1 MSSSYAMP
9 QTLQPNRNI
18 WTHPRQ
24 MTVQRVVEDTHA
36 LAHLFAHLRLGR
48 VQLVVRG
55 KEHVMDGMREVVAVA
70 VVFEVRNEI
79 VELGLGRLEG
89 PSRRNMDTPDD
100 LVDSHETSN
109 VAALRRLLPY
119 VFGPVFLNALFR
131 PSLSESAH
139 GGE

>member
-1 MSSSYAMP
+1 
-9 QTLQPNRNI
+9 
-18 WTHPRQ
+18 

-89 PSRRNMDTPDD
+89 PSRRDMDTPDD

-109 VAALRRLLPY
+109 VAALRCLLPY
-119 VFGPVFLNALFR
+119 VFGPVFLNTLFR

-139 GGE
+139 GGQ

>member
-1 MSSSYAMP
+1 
-9 QTLQPNRNI
+9 
-18 WTHPRQ
+18 

-48 VQLVVRG
+48 VQFVVRG

-109 VAALRRLLPY
+109 VAA
-119 VFGPVFLNALFR
+119 F
-131 PSLSESAH
+131 
-139 GGE
+139 